1 MMLLAI
7 DVGNT
12 NIKMGLF
19 SGGRLINSWRLATD
33 RSKTGDEYGV
43 ALQALLMS
51 AGLKRG
57 DIDGV
62 IMSSVVPGINFTL
75 EHMLAH
81 YLDKTPMLV
90 GPGIRTGLNI
100 KLDNPRELGG
110 DIICDC
116 VSAFRRYGGPCIVLD
131 FGTATTI
138 SAVSGQGEFLGGAIC
153 PGVKLALDA
162 LAGKAAKLP
171 NIELELPQKAI
182 GRNTVASMQ
191 SGLLY
196 GYVGQVEYLISRFK
210 QEMAQPD
217 IKVIATGGMSRVI
230 GNATKAIDTADSLL
244 TLEGLRL
251 IYEMNS

>member
-12 NIKMGLF
+12 NIKLGLF

-81 YLDKTPMLV
+81 YLDKTPMMC
-90 GPGIRTGLNI
+90 PT
-100 KLDNPRELGG
+100 
-110 DIICDC
+110 
-116 VSAFRRYGGPCIVLD
+116 RYRM
-131 FGTATTI
+131 TI
-138 SAVSGQGEFLGGAIC
+138 SIC
-153 PGVKLALDA
+153 
-162 LAGKAAKLP
+162 
-171 NIELELPQKAI
+171 
-182 GRNTVASMQ
+182 RS
-191 SGLLY
+191 
-196 GYVGQVEYLISRFK
+196 
-210 QEMAQPD
+210 
-217 IKVIATGGMSRVI
+217 
-230 GNATKAIDTADSLL
+230 
-244 TLEGLRL
+244 
-251 IYEMNS
+251 

>member
-1 MMLLAI
+1 M
-7 DVGNT
+7 
-12 NIKMGLF
+12 
-19 SGGRLINSWRLATD
+19 
-33 RSKTGDEYGV
+33 
-43 ALQALLMS
+43 
-51 AGLKRG
+51 
-57 DIDGV
+57 
-62 IMSSVVPGINFTL
+62 
-75 EHMLAH
+75 
-81 YLDKTPMLV
+81 
-90 GPGIRTGLNI
+90 
-100 KLDNPRELGG
+100 
-110 DIICDC
+110 
-116 VSAFRRYGGPCIVLD
+116 
-131 FGTATTI
+131 
-138 SAVSGQGEFLGGAIC
+138 
-153 PGVKLALDA
+153 ALDA

-230 GNATKAIDTADSLL
+230 GSATKAIDTADSLL